1 MSEPT
6 PQPDPGSQRPTDAVE
21 ACRWDEAEACALLE
35 SLCHRHQV
43 STEPLRLKQTWRE
56 AGDEATDPWSRLRQ
70 AATRLGLR
78 LVPTP
83 LDPAEAARL
92 VQPDSPLV
100 LRGTDGWWLVH
111 EGGSEALRLGRA
123 PRSAVT
129 PDGQRPEPEQRW
141 VPFSALPLPEDA
153 FPKFALAQA
162 ALPASKV
169 AYQGTSKPSP
179 WRRLF
184 ALLRPER
191 RDLKAVLL
199 FAIAVGVL
207 NLATPV
213 AVEAL
218 VNTVAFGGLLQPVIV
233 LSLALMICLA
243 LGGALFA
250 LQAYVTELLQR
261 RVFVRLVADLAYRLP
276 RIELAT
282 LDKKHGPE
290 LVNRFFDVVN
300 IQKTLAKLLLDG
312 LTAVLSAVL
321 GLIVLAFYHPA
332 LLAFDMLLL
341 AALLVILFGM
351 GRRGVGTALDESE
364 AKYKVADWL
373 QELTRHP
380 FSFRLQGGRELAQD
394 RADSL
399 AGTYLRRR
407 ADHYRVVLRQLLGA
421 IGLQVM
427 ASTAL
432 LLLGGWLVEI
442 GQLSLGQLVASWLIV
457 SLVVA
462 AITKLGG
469 QVESVYDLLTGVA
482 KVGKLVDLP
491 LERDGGETV
500 SRGSGPAS
508 LALSGV
514 RFRFAHSHEISAD
527 FSLEAGEHVALVG
540 PSGAGKST
548 LLELIRGLRVPQE
561 GRIEIDGVDVR
572 ALRLE
577 SMREQVALAR
587 GGETIAGTIADNLRM
602 GRQGHTLQDLRAAL
616 EAVELWRPV
625 QALPQGLETQLTSIG
640 KPLSTGQAQRL
651 VLARALLG
659 QPRLLLVDGALDAVD
674 PEARARITE
683 RLCAPDTPWTLLLV
697 THCEPSI
704 AACQRRIEVPAPPAL
719 TEA

>member
-1 MSEPT
+1 MSDAELPT
-6 PQPDPGSQRPTDAVE
+6 PEQRPQPAGG
-21 ACRWDEAEACALLE
+21 APGWNEAEACALLE
-35 SLCHRHQV
+35 ALCHRHKV
-43 STEPLRLKQTWRE
+43 AVESLRLKQTWRE
-56 AGDEATDPWSRLRQ
+56 AGEESTSPWSRLRQ
-70 AATRLGLR
+70 AAARLGLR

-83 LDPAEAARL
+83 LSPPEAARL

-100 LRGTDGWWLVH
+100 LRGRDGWWLVH
-111 EGGSEALRLGRA
+111 AGGSEALRLGRA

-129 PDGQRPEPEQRW
+129 PDGQRPELEERW
-141 VPFSALPLPEDA
+141 VPFSALPLPEDEHPA
-153 FPKFALAQA
+153 FALAQA
-162 ALPASKV
+162 ALPASDV
-169 AYQGTSKPSP
+169 AYHGSKPSP

-199 FAIAVGVL
+199 FAIAVGLL

-233 LSLALMICLA
+233 LSLALMVCLA
-243 LGGALFA
+243 LGGALFT

-290 LVNRFFDVVN
+290 LVNRFFDVVS
-300 IQKTLAKLLLDG
+300 IQKCLAKLLLDG
-312 LTAVLSAVL
+312 LTAVLSATL

-351 GRRGVGTALDESE
+351 GRRGVGTSLDESE

-399 AGTYLRRR
+399 AGSYLRRR
-407 ADHYRVVLRQLLGA
+407 ADHYRVVLRQLVGA
-421 IGLQVM
+421 IGLQVL

-482 KVGKLVDLP
+482 KVGQLVDLP

-500 SRGSGPAS
+500 TRGVGPAG
-508 LALSGV
+508 LTLSGV
-514 RFRFAHSHEISAD
+514 RFRFPHSHEISAD
-527 FSLEAGEHVALVG
+527 FALEPGEHVALVG

-548 LLELIRGLRVPQE
+548 LLELIRGLRAPLA
-561 GRIEIDGVDVR
+561 GRVELDGVDVR

-602 GRQGHTLQDLRAAL
+602 GRQGHTLQDLREAL
-616 EAVELWRPV
+616 EAVELWRPI
-625 QALPQGLETQLTSIG
+625 QALPAGLETKLTSVG

-659 QPRLLLVDGALDAVD
+659 EPRLLLVDGALDAVD

-683 RLCAPDTPWTLLLV
+683 RLCAPETPWTLLLV

-704 AACQRRIEVPAPPAL
+704 AACQRRIEIPAPPAL

>member
-1 MSEPT
+1 MTHET
-6 PQPDPGSQRPTDAVE
+6 PKPGEDEARPLQAEDAL
-21 ACRWDEAEACALLE
+21 RWDEAEACALLE
-35 SLCHRHQV
+35 ALCHRHQV
-43 STEPLRLKQTWRE
+43 AVEALALKKAWRE
-56 AGDEATDPWSRLRQ
+56 TTPSASDPWEQMRQ
-70 AATRLGLR
+70 AATQLGLR

-83 LDPAEAARL
+83 LTPAEAARL

-100 LRGTDGWWLVH
+100 LRAREGWWLVH
-111 EGGSEALRLGRA
+111 EGGSEALRLGRP

-129 PDGQRPEPEQRW
+129 DDGQRPQHEVRW
-141 VPFSALPLPEDA
+141 VPFSALPLSDDDA
-153 FPKFALAQA
+153 PDFALAQA
-162 ALPASKV
+162 ALPASDV
-169 AYQGTSKPSP
+169 AYYGDKPNP
-179 WRRLF
+179 WRRLL

-243 LGGALFA
+243 LGGALYA

-276 RIELAT
+276 RIELASI
-282 LDKKHGPE
+282 DKKHGPE

-300 IQKTLAKLLLDG
+300 IQKTLAKLMLDG
-312 LTAVLSAVL
+312 LTAVLSATL

-341 AALLVILFGM
+341 AALLVILFGL

-364 AKYKVADWL
+364 AKYRVADWL

-394 RADSL
+394 RADAL

-421 IGLQVM
+421 IGLQVL

-491 LERDGGETV
+491 LERDGGEV
-500 SRGSGPAS
+500 VPRGSGPAS
-508 LALSGV
+508 LSLAQV
-514 RFRFAHSHEISAD
+514 AFRFPQSHSINGNFTIEP
-527 FSLEAGEHVALVG
+527 GEHVALVG
-540 PSGAGKST
+540 PSGSGKST
-548 LLELIRGLRVPQE
+548 LLELIRGLRTPQA

-587 GGETIAGTIADNLRM
+587 GGETIAGTIAENLRM
-602 GRQGHTLQDLRAAL
+602 GRQGHTLQDLREAL
-616 EAVELWRPV
+616 EAVELWRVV
-625 QALPQGLETQLTSIG
+625 QALPKGLDTKLTSIG

-651 VLARALLG
+651 VLARTLLG

-674 PEARARITE
+674 PETRARITE

-704 AACQRRIEVPAPPAL
+704 AACQRRVEMPAPPAL